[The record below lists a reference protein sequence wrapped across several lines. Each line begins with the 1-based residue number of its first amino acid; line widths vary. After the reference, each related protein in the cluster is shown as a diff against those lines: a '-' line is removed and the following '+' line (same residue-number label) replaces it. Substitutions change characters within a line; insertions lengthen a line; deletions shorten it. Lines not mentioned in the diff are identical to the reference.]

1 MSSIQY
7 FFIKLKRGYKI
18 NWVN

>member
-7 FFIKLKRGYKI
+7 FFIKLKRG
-18 NWVN
+18 